1 MIKLKFVLL
10 GDAAVGKSSIANR
23 FAGEESDSAPVP
35 TVGVEFKVKHT
46 QFNGNH
52 ILVQL
57 WDTAGLERF
66 R

>member
-1 MIKLKFVLL
+1 MLKLKFVLL

-23 FAGEESDSAPVP
+23 IAGEQVDSTPVP
-35 TVGVEFKVKHT
+35 TVGVEFKVKYT
-46 QFNGNH
+46 QFNGNN
-52 ILVQL
+52 IMVQI